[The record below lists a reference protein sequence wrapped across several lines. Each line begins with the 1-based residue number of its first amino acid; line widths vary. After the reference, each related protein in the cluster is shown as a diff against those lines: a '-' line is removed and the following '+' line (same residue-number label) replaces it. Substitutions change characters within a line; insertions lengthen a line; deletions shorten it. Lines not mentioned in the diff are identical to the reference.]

1 MNENDFLREIG
12 RQIQE
17 SFQKAVYSQEFH
29 GIKVTIQNTAREIKT
44 AFQAGFPPGEE
55 GSPVG
60 QPHPF
65 QSPLTAEPADIS
77 KSQQE
82 KIPGNMAAVLTTVFG
97 ALGMGLVFAG
107 ALAGGISALTNGRLE
122 FLAEVALG
130 IFTPLLLISGGL
142 LFWGGY
148 LRRRVKRYRLYRD
161 QLKGR
166 NFCPLQVLAS
176 AVGRS
181 PSFVARDLRRMI
193 RLGLFPDAHVDD
205 ENTCL
210 MLDFE
215 TYQLYQQAKLRQQEA
230 LREEQEPPQDE
241 LGAVVAQGRRTLAEI
256 RACNDALP
264 GEEISR
270 KLDRLEAA
278 AGAIFDYVKQ
288 HPEKLPGI
296 RRFMNYYLPTTLK
309 LLEAYQRFHQQRVG
323 GRQMQ
328 KTKAEIEAT
337 LDTISQAFEN
347 LLDTLMQDDVLDV
360 ATDISVMKSM
370 MEQEGLTGGFG
381 KDKENTP

>member
-1 MNENDFLREIG
+1 
-12 RQIQE
+12 
-17 SFQKAVYSQEFH
+17 
-29 GIKVTIQNTAREIKT
+29 
-44 AFQAGFPPGEE
+44 
-55 GSPVG
+55 
-60 QPHPF
+60 
-65 QSPLTAEPADIS
+65 
-77 KSQQE
+77 
-82 KIPGNMAAVLTTVFG
+82 MAAVLTTVFG